1 MQQVIKVVGAT
12 VKVVGIIVMVV
23 ALLLVIADIL
33 FDINLK
39 THTPKIVAI
48 IGFILYE
55 IGNRDWNFGK
65 KRK

>member
-1 MQQVIKVVGAT
+1 MQQVIKVVG
-12 VKVVGIIVMVV
+12 IIGMVASV
-23 ALLLVIADIL
+23 LLLIADIL

-48 IGFILYE
+48 IGFVLYE
-55 IGNRDWNFGK
+55 IGNRDWNLGK